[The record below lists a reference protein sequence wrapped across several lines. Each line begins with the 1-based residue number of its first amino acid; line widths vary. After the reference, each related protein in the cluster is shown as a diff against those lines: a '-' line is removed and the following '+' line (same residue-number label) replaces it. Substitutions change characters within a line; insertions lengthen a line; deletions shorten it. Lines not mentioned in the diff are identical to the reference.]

1 MESQCRVLSRHV
13 ANLMSLLYDKY
24 LIIVDTLTDYSVN
37 KMCNKIVPLK
47 SYILGSLYSK
57 TVTQKPFIE

>member
-1 MESQCRVLSRHV
+1 
-13 ANLMSLLYDKY
+13 MSLLYNKY
-24 LIIVDTLTDYSVN
+24 LIIVDTLADYRVN
-37 KMCNKIVPLK
+37 KMRNKIVPLK